1 LSNNRFSIPTGH
13 LAEDA
18 NIRQGFAST
27 EKGLLI
33 LNESM
38 KDREEEIENL
48 KTDISNHFL
57 SSISG
62 LVASSSSTQDI
73 VNALTTFSKKLKE
86 L

>member
-1 LSNNRFSIPTGH
+1 MSDNRFSIPTGH

-33 LNESM
+33 LDQSVKE
-38 KDREEEIENL
+38 KEEEIDKL
-48 KTDISNHFL
+48 KLDISNHFL

-62 LVASSSSTQDI
+62 LVANSSTTQDI